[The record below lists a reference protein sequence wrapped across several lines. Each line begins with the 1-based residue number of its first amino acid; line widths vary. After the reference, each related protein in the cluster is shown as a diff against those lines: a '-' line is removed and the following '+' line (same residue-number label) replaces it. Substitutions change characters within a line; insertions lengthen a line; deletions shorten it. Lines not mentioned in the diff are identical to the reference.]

1 MNPMIFPF
9 FSDLTKIKAAPNYR
23 LFPLFKQGTR
33 W

>member
-1 MNPMIFPF
+1 MNPLTFPF
-9 FSDLTKIKAAPNYR
+9 IYALTKIKAAQKYR